1 MRKISIL
8 GSTGSIGTQ
17 TLEVVEVLDNI
28 RVMAITGNSN
38 IRLLEEQA
46 RKFQPELVAVMDEK
60 NAETLKVRLSDLDI
74 RVVSGM
80 DGLVEAAT
88 YEGVDTVVTSVVGNV
103 GLKPTFEAIRA
114 GKNIALANKE
124 TLVSAGQLVMDLA
137 KKHNIKIYPVDSEHS
152 AIFQSLQGN
161 EGNKIERILLTA
173 SGGPFRGKK
182 REELLNVTAADA
194 LKHPNWSMGN
204 KITIDSATLMNK
216 GLEVMEAKWLFG
228 VDVDQI
234 EVLVHPQSIVH
245 SAVEYEDGAIVAQL
259 GEPDMRVPIQYA
271 LTYPQRVKN
280 PFPRVDFT
288 QRNNL
293 TFDKPDMETFKCLS
307 LAYRALK
314 TGGTLPAV
322 LNGAN
327 EVAVA
332 RFLKGDI
339 TFLQIP
345 ELIEQTMDAYT
356 VKVEY
361 TLEDLLEAD
370 AWAKDYAAKVV
381 FE

>member
-17 TLEVVEVLDNI
+17 TLEVVEILENI
-28 RVMAITGNSN
+28 KVMAITGNSN
-38 IRLLEEQA
+38 VKLLEEQA
-46 RKFQPELVAVMDEK
+46 RKFQPELIAVMDEK
-60 NAETLKVRLSDLDI
+60 NAEILKEKLSDLNI

-80 DGLVEAAT
+80 NGLVEAAT

-137 KKHNIKIYPVDSEHS
+137 KKHNINIYPVDSEHS

-173 SGGPFRGKK
+173 SGGPFRGKN
-182 REELLNVTAADA
+182 REELLHVTAADA

-271 LTYPQRVKN
+271 LTYPKRVKN

-332 RFLKGDI
+332 RFLKGEI
-339 TFLQIP
+339 GFLDIP

-356 VKVEY
+356 VKYEY

>member
-17 TLEVVEVLDNI
+17 TLEVVEILENI
-28 RVMAITGNSN
+28 KVIAITGNSN
-38 IRLLEEQA
+38 VKLLEEQA
-46 RKFQPELVAVMDEK
+46 RKFQPELIAVMDEK
-60 NAETLKVRLSDLDI
+60 NAEILKEKLSDLNI

-137 KKHNIKIYPVDSEHS
+137 KKHNINIYPVDSEHS

-173 SGGPFRGKK
+173 SGGPFRGKN
-182 REELLNVTAADA
+182 REELLHVTAADA

-271 LTYPQRVKN
+271 LTYPKRVKN

-332 RFLKGDI
+332 RFLKGEI
-339 TFLQIP
+339 GFLDIP

-356 VKVEY
+356 VKYEY

>member
-1 MRKISIL
+1 MRTISIL

-17 TLEVVEVLDNI
+17 TLEVVENLKDI
-28 RVMAITGNSN
+28 KVMAITGNSN
-38 IRLLEEQA
+38 IGLLEEQA

-60 NAETLKVRLSDLDI
+60 NAELLKEKLSDLHI

-137 KKHNIKIYPVDSEHS
+137 KKHNISIYPVDSEHS

-161 EGNKIERILLTA
+161 AGNKIERILLTA

-271 LTYPQRVKN
+271 LTYPKRVKN

-339 TFLQIP
+339 GFLDIP

-356 VKVEY
+356 VKYEY

-370 AWAKDYAAKVV
+370 AWAKDYAAKVS
-381 FE
+381 FK